1 MTNRMP
7 ELLCPAGNLESLEA
21 ALHFG
26 ADAVYGGMRQFGLRA
41 FAGNFDEEALT
52 QAVEKMHGAGKKFYL
67 TMNIF
72 PFDDQLD
79 DFIAAA
85 KAARDIGV
93 DAAIVSDLGAIAA
106 LRREVPDLPLH
117 VSTQASTVNAEAVR
131 VYRDMG
137 CERVILARETSIA
150 RAKEIIR
157 RVPEME
163 IETFVHGASCMAYSG
178 RCLLSAAMAGRS
190 GNQGECAQP
199 CRWHYSVVE
208 EKRPGEYMPVCET
221 KGTYI
226 FSAHDL
232 NLMPLLPEL
241 VDAGIK
247 SLKIEGRMKTAYYV
261 ATVTAAYR
269 RALDLLADGGD
280 FAAALPGLMAE
291 LSCASHRDSD
301 TGFALGKPA
310 NPGGADGFH
319 QEREYLAHVVE
330 GSRRWARHTLSAQKS
345 LQGGRDNR
353 TADAIGRARLRGDAV
368 PARKDGRNRR
378 YAGHR
383 RRNHPHGCPLRD
395 RNGRL
400 PPRRNAESP
409 KVSAFPETRKQVNK
423 SRTKAKLKNAVK
435 LGNNSRSFLQ

>member
-208 EKRPGEYMPVCET
+208 EKRPGEYMPVCEDEN
-221 KGTYI
+221 GTYI

-241 VDAGIK
+241 TDAGIK

-280 FAAALPGLMAE
+280 FAAALPSLMAE

-301 TGFALGKPA
+301 TGFALGKPEA
-310 NPGGADGFH
+310 PGGADGFH
-319 QEREYLAHVVE
+319 QEREYLAHVWRAAAM
-330 GSRRWARHTLSAQKS
+330 GAAHAFCSKIASRRARQS
-345 LQGGRDNR
+345 N
-353 TADAIGRARLRGDAV
+353 
-368 PARKDGRNRR
+368 
-378 YAGHR
+378 
-383 RRNHPHGCPLRD
+383 C
-395 RNGRL
+395 
-400 PPRRNAESP
+400 
-409 KVSAFPETRKQVNK
+409 
-423 SRTKAKLKNAVK
+423 
-435 LGNNSRSFLQ
+435 

>member
-26 ADAVYGGMRQFGLRA
+26 ADAVYGGMKQFGLRA

-106 LRREVPDLPLH
+106 LRREVPELPLH

-163 IETFVHGASCMAYSG
+163 IETFVHGVQRAVPAQRGHGGAERQSG
-178 RCLLSAAMAGRS
+178 RVRPAVPLALQRG
-190 GNQGECAQP
+190 GGEAP
-199 CRWHYSVVE
+199 
-208 EKRPGEYMPVCET
+208 
-221 KGTYI
+221 
-226 FSAHDL
+226 
-232 NLMPLLPEL
+232 
-241 VDAGIK
+241 
-247 SLKIEGRMKTAYYV
+247 
-261 ATVTAAYR
+261 R
-269 RALDLLADGGD
+269 RV
-280 FAAALPGLMAE
+280 
-291 LSCASHRDSD
+291 H
-301 TGFALGKPA
+301 
-310 NPGGADGFH
+310 
-319 QEREYLAHVVE
+319 
-330 GSRRWARHTLSAQKS
+330 
-345 LQGGRDNR
+345 
-353 TADAIGRARLRGDAV
+353 ARLRG
-368 PARKDGRNRR
+368 RKW
-378 YAGHR
+378 HI
-383 RRNHPHGCPLRD
+383 HI
-395 RNGRL
+395 
-400 PPRRNAESP
+400 
-409 KVSAFPETRKQVNK
+409 F
-423 SRTKAKLKNAVK
+423 RT
-435 LGNNSRSFLQ
+435 